1 MEWGVEETVLAGLG
15 ALFLC
20 GVALSVHPRLTLSL
34 ASRIALALA
43 AGGYLAA
50 AVGSSSMEI
59 VGGPRVVWI
68 LPVAPLAAA
77 VIVTRDMMKTGT
89 MRRVHAM
96 SRAASVEYE
105 LERDAAAKR
114 ARAANPNTPATEL
127 ADMAYTEPAV
137 RETIAANPATPSS
150 VLAWLA
156 TTGDDAVL
164 NAIASRGGTT
174 SPGVHH

>member
-1 MEWGVEETVLAGLG
+1 VVWGVEETVLAGLG

-20 GVALSVHPRLTLSL
+20 GVVLSAHPRLSLSL

-68 LPVAPLAAA
+68 LPVAPLAAT

-89 MRRVHAM
+89 ARRVHAM
-96 SRAASVEYE
+96 SPAAS
-105 LERDAAAKR
+105 LEHNRGHVAAVTL
-114 ARAANPNTPATEL
+114 ARATSPHTPATEL
-127 ADMAYTEPAV
+127 ADMAYTEPAA
-137 RETIAANPATPSS
+137 REAIAANPATPSS

-156 TTGDDAVL
+156 ATGDEAVL
-164 NAIASRGGTT
+164 DAIAARGSASAPAAG
-174 SPGVHH
+174 H

>member
-1 MEWGVEETVLAGLG
+1 MVWGVEETVLAGLG
-15 ALFLC
+15 ALFLL
-20 GVALSVHPRLTLSL
+20 GVVLSAHPRLSLSL

-89 MRRVHAM
+89 ARRVHAM
-96 SRAASVEYE
+96 SRAASDEYQRE
-105 LERDAAAKR
+105 HVAAATL

-137 RETIAANPATPSS
+137 REAVASNPATPSS

-156 TTGDDAVL
+156 ATGDDAIL
-164 NAIASRGGTT
+164 DAIASRGSATANGA
-174 SPGVHH
+174 GR

>member
-1 MEWGVEETVLAGLG
+1 MAWGVEETVLAGLG
-15 ALFLC
+15 TLFLC
-20 GVALSVHPRLTLSL
+20 GVVLSAHPRLTLSL

-68 LPVAPLAAA
+68 LPVAPLVAA

-89 MRRVHAM
+89 VRRVHAM
-96 SRAASVEYE
+96 SRAASEEYHRE
-105 LERDAAAKR
+105 QVAAATL
-114 ARAANPNTPATEL
+114 ARATNLHTPATEL

-137 RETIAANPATPSS
+137 REAIAANPATPSS
-150 VLAWLA
+150 VLTWLA
-156 TTGDDAVL
+156 ATGDEAVL
-164 NAIASRGGTT
+164 DAIAARGTATAKAAG
-174 SPGVHH
+174 H